1 LAAREIL
8 ANLKTLKGTT
18 TMENKEENVIVEEFV
33 FEQLE
38 DRVVPISGGCVT
50 SSSCSCSS
58 SSCVFMA

>member
-1 LAAREIL
+1 MNMNETEKI
-8 ANLKTLKGTT
+8 TST
-18 TMENKEENVIVEEFV
+18 EENPAVAEEFV

-58 SSCVFMA
+58 SSCVIMA